1 MESTVLLLDAR
12 GFGYMRRRA
21 LKLRKTIAGNVRALR
36 LEQGLTLEQLGKKC
50 RLTIQYISRLEKSGE
65 ENVTVDNLEK
75 LAKGLGVSVVELVDV
90 TSVPTPPKEAMGQLE
105 KAIHLLQ
112 SFQSQV
118 SGK

>member
-1 MESTVLLLDAR
+1 M
-12 GFGYMRRRA
+12 

-50 RLTIQYISRLEKSGE
+50 RLTVQYISRLEKTGA

-75 LAKGLGVSVVELVDV
+75 LAKGLGASVAELVEA
-90 TSVPTPPKEAMGQLE
+90 PRALTPSKEAIGQLE
-105 KAIHLLQ
+105 KAIQLLQ